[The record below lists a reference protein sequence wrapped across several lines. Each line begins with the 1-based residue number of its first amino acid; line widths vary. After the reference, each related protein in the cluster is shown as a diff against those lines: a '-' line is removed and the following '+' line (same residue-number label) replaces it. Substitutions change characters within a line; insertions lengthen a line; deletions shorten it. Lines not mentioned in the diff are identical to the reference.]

1 MHDGFIRVAAATPEI
16 RVADCQYN
24 EAEILKLMRQAKQ
37 DSVQVVIFPELSLT
51 GYTCADLFFSQTLQ
65 QAARASL
72 SRLVKASQTIAGLFA
87 VGLPLAADSALYNVA
102 AVFQNGQLL
111 GFVPKQQLPDY
122 GEFNETRYFT
132 PGPDQDDCLFDGMT
146 VPLGTDLLF
155 RSRELPDIC
164 LGFEICEDLWS
175 PQPPSVRLALAG
187 ATIIGNLSASNEI
200 VAKADYRR
208 LLVRSQSGRLICAY
222 CYASAGQGESTTD
235 LVFSG
240 HNLIY
245 ENGARLA
252 ESPLF
257 STGLLC
263 ADIDVQ
269 QLSQD
274 RRRHKIISGQSAER
288 PRVREIGFSTPPV
301 TLSLMRTVGK
311 QPFVPEDPTLLADH
325 CREIIELQS
334 RGLQKRL
341 SHIHCQKTV
350 LGLSG
355 GLDSTL
361 ALLVTVHAFDA
372 LQLSRKDI
380 LSITMPGFGTT
391 DRTYQNALKLAEGLG
406 VTLREIPIRDAVLGH
421 FKDIGH
427 NPDQHDVTY
436 ENAQARERTQILMD
450 LANQQQA
457 LVIGTGDLSELALGW
472 ATYNGDHM
480 SMYAVNS
487 SVPKTLISHLI
498 RDLASRSDEPLR
510 DVLSDIL
517 ATPVSPELLPPENG
531 QIAQKTESL
540 VGPYR
545 LHDFYLYYFVRF
557 GFTPEK
563 IERLAHIAF
572 CDEYTAYEI
581 RHWLRVFI
589 RRFFSQQFKRS
600 CLPDGPKVGRVALSP
615 RGDWRMASDAESL
628 SWLDQL
634 PELDP

>member
-1 MHDGFIRVAAATPEI
+1 
-16 RVADCQYN
+16 
-24 EAEILKLMRQAKQ
+24 
-37 DSVQVVIFPELSLT
+37 
-51 GYTCADLFFSQTLQ
+51 
-65 QAARASL
+65 
-72 SRLVKASQTIAGLFA
+72 
-87 VGLPLAADSALYNVA
+87 
-102 AVFQNGQLL
+102 
-111 GFVPKQQLPDY
+111 
-122 GEFNETRYFT
+122 
-132 PGPDQDDCLFDGMT
+132 
-146 VPLGTDLLF
+146 
-155 RSRELPDIC
+155 
-164 LGFEICEDLWS
+164 
-175 PQPPSVRLALAG
+175 
-187 ATIIGNLSASNEI
+187 
-200 VAKADYRR
+200 
-208 LLVRSQSGRLICAY
+208 
-222 CYASAGQGESTTD
+222 
-235 LVFSG
+235 
-240 HNLIY
+240 
-245 ENGARLA
+245 
-252 ESPLF
+252 
-257 STGLLC
+257 
-263 ADIDVQ
+263 
-269 QLSQD
+269 
-274 RRRHKIISGQSAER
+274 
-288 PRVREIGFSTPPV
+288 
-301 TLSLMRTVGK
+301 MRTVGK

-391 DRTYQNALKLAEGLG
+391 DRTYQNALRLAEGLG

-572 CDEYTAYEI
+572 RDEYTAYEI

-634 PELDP
+634 PELDPEAACPAARSSVSARTDQFSFFCRSSSTFSA